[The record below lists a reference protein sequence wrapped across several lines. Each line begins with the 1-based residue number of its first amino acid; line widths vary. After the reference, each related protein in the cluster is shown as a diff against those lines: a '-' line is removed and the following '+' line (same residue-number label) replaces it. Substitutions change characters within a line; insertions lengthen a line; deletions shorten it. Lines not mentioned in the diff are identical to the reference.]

1 MDLLREYRKDGY
13 ELKGTGIVVGSLIDP
28 DSIGNEHIRIHA
40 LEGQLFRQV
49 VEDAAKRSN
58 VAPMIWRER
67 DLYQSGAETLG
78 RRETTLRAKVTAL
91 GTGLRGSWRAEQKA
105 AALAAWVVLEKGL

>member
-1 MDLLREYRKDGY
+1 MDLMGQYRKDGY
-13 ELKGTGIVVGSLIDP
+13 ELKGSGIVVGSLIDP

-49 VEDAAKRSN
+49 VEDAAKRSK
-58 VAPMIWRER
+58 VAPLVWRER

-78 RRETTLRAKVTAL
+78 RPEQKLRAKVTEL

-105 AALAAWVVLEKGL
+105 ATLAAWLALARR